1 MSSTTSP
8 FCDACSGWRGSR
20 FWNTLTAFALIGMGQ
35 IIELADFRKEKLKAK
50 LSKFA
55 DNQNPAIVET
65 KTTTISAMR
74 IFCRDL
80 FVVLIDKFGYQNSV
94 NYSEITDVSPM
105 LPVVDLKSGWQV
117 AEALPEDLSHVVISF
132 PRPLARS

>member
-1 MSSTTSP
+1 M
-8 FCDACSGWRGSR
+8 
-20 FWNTLTAFALIGMGQ
+20 IGMGQ
-35 IIELADFRKEKLKAK
+35 IIALADFRKEKLKAK
-50 LSKFA
+50 LFKFA
-55 DNQNPAIVET
+55 DNQSPAIVET

-94 NYSEITDVSPM
+94 NYSEITDVSAM
-105 LPVVDLKSGWQV
+105 LPVVDLVRQAGWQV
-117 AEALPEDLSHVVISF
+117 TEAEPEDMSRVVISF

>member
-1 MSSTTSP
+1 
-8 FCDACSGWRGSR
+8 
-20 FWNTLTAFALIGMGQ
+20 MGQ
-35 IIELADFRKEKLKAK
+35 IIALADFRKEKLKAK

-55 DNQNPAIVET
+55 DDQNPAIVET
-65 KTTTISAMR
+65 TTTTISAMR

-105 LPVVDLKSGWQV
+105 LPVVDIVRQGGWQITE
-117 AEALPEDLSHVVISF
+117 AEPADMSHVVISF
-132 PRPLARS
+132 PRPLAHS

>member
-1 MSSTTSP
+1 MLSL
-8 FCDACSGWRGSR
+8 RR
-20 FWNTLTAFALIGMGQ
+20 RRWNTPSMFALGGMGQ
-35 IIELADFRKEKLKAK
+35 IIALANFRKEKLKAK

-105 LPVVDLKSGWQV
+105 LPVVDIVRQAGWQV
-117 AEALPEDLSHVVISF
+117 TEEQPGDVSHVVISF
-132 PRPLARS
+132 RQPVARS

>member
-1 MSSTTSP
+1 MSQ
-8 FCDACSGWRGSR
+8 CRRRGGHC
-20 FWNTLTAFALIGMGQ
+20 WNAPTEFALSGMGQ
-35 IIELADFRKEKLKAK
+35 IIALADFRKEKLKAK
-50 LSKFA
+50 LSQFA

-105 LPVVDLKSGWQV
+105 LPVVDIVRQAGWQIT
-117 AEALPEDLSHVVISF
+117 EEQPEGPSHIVISF
-132 PRPLARS
+132 RQPLARS

>member
-1 MSSTTSP
+1 
-8 FCDACSGWRGSR
+8 
-20 FWNTLTAFALIGMGQ
+20 MGQ
-35 IIELADFRKEKLKAK
+35 IVVLADFRKEKLKAK
-50 LSKFA
+50 LFKFA

-65 KTTTISAMR
+65 QTTTISAMR

-105 LPVVDLKSGWQV
+105 LPVVDIVRRAGRQAVQTQAKDTLHD
-117 AEALPEDLSHVVISF
+117 AISHVVVLF
-132 PRPLARS
+132 PRPSARS